1 MKKISL
7 IFNFLS
13 IIFLGYFAYKI
24 TKANED
30 KYMPTIIKGKLLRN
44 FDLRNSIKEL
54 DETNIEKN
62 FPYVEYVSSQDFLN
76 YTYFKQDLD
85 VIKSKTKNDS
95 KAQEILY
102 KALTDTLDKIKHEQ
116 FTANL
121 DSMIYLFQWAD
132 KYRVYSDIDT
142 TNAILYSAIHEFWIT
157 KISDKLAQLSKDN
170 STILTNFKF
179 KFLVAKCDEIK
190 YNTPL
195 KISSTNKI
203 VNYFI
208 QNKWINLFHY
218 TWNKASYMQ
227 IFLFLIFLTINTIS
241 YISLI
246 NNIFNKKINK

>member
-7 IFNFLS
+7 IFNILT
-13 IIFLGYFAYKI
+13 IIILGYFAYNI
-24 TKANED
+24 TKAND
-30 KYMPTIIKGKLLRN
+30 DNYMPSISKEKLPRN
-44 FDLRNSIKEL
+44 FDLRNNIKYLYEK
-54 DETNIEKN
+54 NIENN
-62 FPYVEYVSSQDFLN
+62 FPYVEYVSSKDFLN

-85 VIKSKTKNDS
+85 EIKSKTKNDS

-102 KALTDTLDKIKHEQ
+102 KALTDTLDKFKHEQ
-116 FTANL
+116 YTANL

-195 KISSTNKI
+195 KISSTTKV

-208 QNKWINLFHY
+208 QKKWAHLFQAS
-218 TWNKASYMQ
+218 WNQASKLQ
-227 IFLFLIFLTINTIS
+227 ISILFLFLTITIFS
-241 YISLI
+241 YIILI
-246 NNIFNKKINK
+246 KYFLKSKNN

>member
-7 IFNFLS
+7 IFNILT
-13 IIFLGYFAYKI
+13 IIILGYFAYNI
-24 TKANED
+24 TKAND
-30 KYMPTIIKGKLLRN
+30 DNYMPSISKEKLPRN
-44 FDLRNSIKEL
+44 FDLRNNIKDL
-54 DETNIEKN
+54 DETNIENN

-85 VIKSKTKNDS
+85 EIKSKTKNDS

-102 KALTDTLDKIKHEQ
+102 KALTDTLDKFKHEQ

-195 KISSTNKI
+195 KISSTTKV

-208 QNKWINLFHY
+208 QKKWAHLFQAS
-218 TWNKASYMQ
+218 WNQASKLQ
-227 IFLFLIFLTINTIS
+227 ISILFLFLTITIFS
-241 YISLI
+241 YIILI
-246 NNIFNKKINK
+246 KYFLKSKNN